1 MQLSY
6 VPQFVLKSSAITFGM
21 DYFTNIMMINK
32 KFSGSAWDMKMKQNP
47 DFYNFFIEKIQ
58 EHNI

>member
-1 MQLSY
+1 LSINRAKVRIASKVDMQLSY

-32 KFSGSAWDMKMKQNP
+32 KFSGSAWDMKMK
-47 DFYNFFIEKIQ
+47 
-58 EHNI
+58 